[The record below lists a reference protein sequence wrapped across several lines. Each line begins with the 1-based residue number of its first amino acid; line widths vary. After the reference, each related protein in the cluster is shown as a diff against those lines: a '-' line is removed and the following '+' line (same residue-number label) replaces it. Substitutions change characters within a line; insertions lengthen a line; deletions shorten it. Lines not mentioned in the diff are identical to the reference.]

1 MKKLKIA
8 AVITA
13 AAMLCGCSA
22 GNFENS
28 DSSDGSLDMTGD
40 ISSVQFETGS
50 DSPVP
55 DTPYLEYLGCLDIN
69 SLEGTKM
76 YLADY
81 AANAEDDVITREYV
95 SPHNLAL
102 RLSERISADL
112 SPDICD
118 KADESFPYLM
128 LRNTYEDLTPYI
140 DISAPQWDNYSDY
153 IAEFS
158 QNGAHYF
165 YPTKVTVSPQ
175 VLIYDKTRLANLGL
189 SDPAKLYKEG
199 GWNRSALENMLL
211 YAKGVGGGAVIE
223 NFLAAAGVPVV
234 SEGDLNFSANIDSE
248 VFADTALFVNRNFVR
263 ADISALTDGSC
274 AFYSAD
280 VKTLAEIREKYPES
294 GLAFVPYP
302 VSEDETSYYT
312 AVSEG
317 FLVPRRAKNIKGAA
331 SFINCAR
338 IAEKNAE
345 TDYSEL
351 LPEDIEMLNLISENA
366 AEKTIFIGSLCLDTS
381 ANIQTERLFNEI
393 YTDKNLEENWKSLS
407 GEISPILT
415 RSVAALNESLK

>member
-8 AVITA
+8 AIITA
-13 AAMLCGCSA
+13 AATLCGCSA
-22 GNFENS
+22 GGNSGFES
-28 DSSDGSLDMTGD
+28 SSGSSDITSE
-40 ISSVQFETGS
+40 ISSVQFETS
-50 DSPVP
+50 SVSPVP

-81 AANAEDDVITREYV
+81 AANAEGTVITREYV
-95 SPHNLAL
+95 SPRNLAL

-118 KADESFPYLM
+118 KVDQSFPYLM
-128 LRNTYEDLTPYI
+128 SRNNYEDLTPYI

-153 IAEFS
+153 IERFS
-158 QNGAHYF
+158 LNGAHYF
-165 YPTKVTVSPQ
+165 YPTRVTVSPR
-175 VLIYDKTRLANLGL
+175 VLVYDKTRLANIGL
-189 SDPAKLYKEG
+189 PDPAKLYKEG
-199 GWNRSALENMLL
+199 GWNRSALENILL
-211 YAKGVGGGAVIE
+211 YTGGVGGGAVLE

-234 SEGDLNFSANIDSE
+234 SAGEQGFTANIDSE
-248 VFADTALFVNRNFVR
+248 EFAATALFVNKNYVNV
-263 ADISALTDGSC
+263 DVSALQNGNF

-280 VKTLAEIREKYPES
+280 VKTVSEIREKYPES
-294 GLAFVPYP
+294 GFAIVPFP
-302 VSEDETSYYT
+302 ASENETSYYI
-312 AVSEG
+312 AESEG

-345 TDYSEL
+345 DEYSGL
-351 LPEDIEMLNLISENA
+351 LPEDTEMFRLIRENA
-366 AEKTIFIGSLCLDTS
+366 AENTIFIGSYCLDSS

-393 YTDKNLEENWKSLS
+393 YTDKNLSENWESLS

-415 RSVAALNESLK
+415 RSVTALNESLK